1 MVYLILFLSALFVG
15 IGYIITP
22 SNAST
27 LLNGY
32 NTMSE
37 EERKYFDLNAFIA
50 FNRRFHLFFGLSFLA
65 IELTLIYF
73 GYGDAAGLIL
83 GIYPILAY
91 TYFIV
96 QNKKFYLRDGSEMA
110 ENITKRSN
118 KTLKIAAWI
127 MGFTLA
133 LVLGLSW
140 QGYKEDSLLI
150 ENDLYFKGI
159 RIEGMYSEK
168 IRFEDLAMVK
178 LVDTLPRTT
187 LKENGYALDN
197 IKKGYFR
204 AKGEGRVK
212 LIIHDKTPP
221 FLYLEKKNG
230 KRIYYKAREKNSQA
244 LYQEILSA
252 WDAQQ

>member
-1 MVYLILFLSALFVG
+1 MVFLILFLSALFVAL
-15 IGYIITP
+15 GYIITP

-32 NTMSE
+32 NNLSE
-37 EERKYFDLNAFIA
+37 DERKYFDLNGFITY
-50 FNRRFHLFFGLSFLA
+50 NRRFHLFLGLSLLV
-65 IELTLIYF
+65 IELMLIYLD
-73 GYGDAAGLIL
+73 YGDVAGLML

-91 TYFIV
+91 SYFLI

-110 ENITKRSN
+110 ENVTKRSL
-118 KTLKIAAWI
+118 KTLKISAWI
-127 MGFTLA
+127 MGITL
-133 LVLGLSW
+133 LFVLSLSW
-140 QGYKEDSLLI
+140 YGYKEDTLTLRNSS
-150 ENDLYFKGI
+150 NFQGI
-159 RIEGMYSEK
+159 YINGMYSEK
-168 IRFEDLAMVK
+168 IRFEDLASVK

-187 LKENGYALDN
+187 LKENGFALAN